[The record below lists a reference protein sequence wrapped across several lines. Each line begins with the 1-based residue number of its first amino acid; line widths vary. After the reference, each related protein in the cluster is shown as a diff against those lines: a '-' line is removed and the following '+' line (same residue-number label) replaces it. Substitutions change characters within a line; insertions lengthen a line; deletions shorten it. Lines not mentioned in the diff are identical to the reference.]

1 MAPMALLAAAAAC
14 AHALVPGSPSC
25 GRAVL
30 RRRGVRFQGP
40 GVGSSFPAHDGGGDA
55 PGARGAL
62 KGVILGGGS
71 FGLAMACVLGRAGV
85 PATLLVRS
93 RADADYLNAR
103 GRHPKHLPDVD
114 LPEGTRATAD
124 AAEALRGAS
133 FLVHCVPVQHSR
145 RYLRKIAK
153 HVPPVPARPSF
164 RRPDAG
170 ARARG
175 RRRRAAPAPRRGLA
189 EGGSPVRRGA
199 DASIRPG
206 SRASGARRATPA
218 SRPRRPGAP
227 VLCTSK
233 GIERKTLGLMCEIL
247 PAQLGED
254 RAYAFLSGPSFAR
267 EIAEGPA
274 PRRRRP
280 SGDASRRSISAA
292 LDVDAADGRTGRARS
307 SSSPRS
313 ARAGART
320 ARGSAR
326 AEAAPRSAA
335 SRPGLATAV
344 VVASEDR
351 GAAADF
357 RALLA
362 PARRSAARPGTS
374 GRVEPGR
381 GGERSGRRSGGSAVL
396 VARSRRGGGAR
407 VAPVGRARAGRGPT
421 AARRLASD
429 TFRVFTS
436 ADVVGLEVGGA
447 VKNVLALAAG
457 MAEGLD
463 LGTNAVTALVTRGLY
478 EMQRIALAMGGRAST
493 IMGLSGVGDTF
504 GTCFGPLSRNRGTG
518 LRLGRGER
526 LDDILADLGEVADRA
541 DIDRRHGRFRQN
553 FTPLHLGHIAADS
566 ADVWTDRSL
575 SSSSRSAAEELAS
588 RPSRTRALKSG

>member
-1 MAPMALLAAAAAC
+1 MAPMAPMAAPLALLAAAAAC

-93 RADADYLNAR
+93 RADADALNAR
-103 GRHPKHLPDVD
+103 GRHPKYLSDVD

-189 EGGSPVRRGA
+189 EGGSSVRRGA

-233 GIERKTLGLMCEIL
+233 GIERKTLGLMCEICL
-247 PAQLGED
+247 LYTSP
-254 RAYAFLSGPSFAR
+254 
-267 EIAEGPA
+267 
-274 PRRRRP
+274 
-280 SGDASRRSISAA
+280 
-292 LDVDAADGRTGRARS
+292 
-307 SSSPRS
+307 SPRD
-313 ARAGART
+313 
-320 ARGSAR
+320 
-326 AEAAPRSAA
+326 
-335 SRPGLATAV
+335 AT
-344 VVASEDR
+344 
-351 GAAADF
+351 
-357 RALLA
+357 
-362 PARRSAARPGTS
+362 
-374 GRVEPGR
+374 
-381 GGERSGRRSGGSAVL
+381 
-396 VARSRRGGGAR
+396 
-407 VAPVGRARAGRGPT
+407 
-421 AARRLASD
+421 
-429 TFRVFTS
+429 
-436 ADVVGLEVGGA
+436 
-447 VKNVLALAAG
+447 
-457 MAEGLD
+457 
-463 LGTNAVTALVTRGLY
+463 
-478 EMQRIALAMGGRAST
+478 
-493 IMGLSGVGDTF
+493 
-504 GTCFGPLSRNRGTG
+504 LSRM
-518 LRLGRGER
+518 
-526 LDDILADLGEVADRA
+526 
-541 DIDRRHGRFRQN
+541 
-553 FTPLHLGHIAADS
+553 PSS
-566 ADVWTDRSL
+566 A
-575 SSSSRSAAEELAS
+575 
-588 RPSRTRALKSG
+588 